1 MDGTA
6 IPILA
11 NNRLHTHRQSRNL
24 MLMTRHGWSASQTFS
39 AGLSS
44 EAGQGSG
51 HWGSSGT
58 LVMFTGTANRAE
70 ICQPAWSTSSTQCV
84 GVENVRKLN
93 AYGDLIDA
101 RAIELDNCRVGEA
114 LRVTPDEPSVSAS
127 TARYSQHYLCRGGSS
142 PVRHSASL
150 GR

>member
-1 MDGTA
+1 MA
-6 IPILA
+6 SCEA
-11 NNRLHTHRQSRNL
+11 N
-24 MLMTRHGWSASQTFS
+24 TRFASQLLCMNCQTFS

-84 GVENVRKLN
+84 
-93 AYGDLIDA
+93 
-101 RAIELDNCRVGEA
+101 
-114 LRVTPDEPSVSAS
+114 LR
-127 TARYSQHYLCRGGSS
+127 
-142 PVRHSASL
+142 
-150 GR
+150 